1 MKMIPES
8 SNYKRLW
15 RTMRAVMG
23 RSLLG
28 IDMDEQAVRVVE
40 LKRRRGL
47 WTCPHCGIAPVA
59 PGVIYEGSVED
70 VDGLAT
76 AVHQA
81 WSSSG
86 SACARVALAMP
97 DATLIT
103 QTIRLPAGLPDEQ
116 LEILVELEA
125 AQYMPFALEDAS
137 LDFCILGPAGSDEID
152 VLLVIARRA
161 GVQRRL
167 DAVAAAGLHAVVMDS
182 EALALQAAAAQGGW
196 RGLPDGAAY
205 QLAWGLAMHRYAG

>member
-8 SNYKRLW
+8 SNYRRLW

-23 RSLLG
+23 ASLLG

-59 PGVIYEGSVED
+59 PGVMYEGSVED

-182 EALALQAAAAQGGW
+182 EVLALQAAAAQGGW

>member
-1 MKMIPES
+1 MKIIPES
-8 SNYKRLW
+8 SNYGRLW
-15 RTMRAVMG
+15 RRMRAALDG
-23 RSLLG
+23 GLLG

-47 WTCPHCGIAPVA
+47 WTCPHRGMAEVG
-59 PGVIYEGSVED
+59 PGVMYEGSVED
-70 VDGLAT
+70 VDGMAA
-76 AVHQA
+76 AVRQA

-103 QTIRLPAGLPDEQ
+103 QAIRLPAGLPDEQ

-182 EALALQAAAAQGGW
+182 ETLALQAAAAQGGW